1 MLEVRGEETGMP
13 DGQEAQVR
21 TQDVEVLRESGVH
34 KLLIAGHDG
43 NCLAYLLAW
52 DSFGYDPETDT
63 YMCVVDPDG
72 RELMTLCTAGE
83 VKPEP
88 GTNRYLV
95 TAPTAEAAAELS
107 LLATDLAI

>member
-13 DGQEAQVR
+13 DGHETQAR
-21 TQDVEVLRESGVH
+21 TKDVEVLRESGVH
-34 KLLIAGHDG
+34 KLLIADHDG

-63 YMCVVDPDG
+63 YVCVVDPDG

-88 GTNRYLV
+88 GTNRYRV
-95 TAPTAEAAAELS
+95 TAPTAEAAAGPS
-107 LLATDLAI
+107 LLATDLAV